1 MARPPRPGEFS
12 WRLFFL
18 GIARRLGI
26 RTTRPRTDDDDV
38 IADVDRWS
46 RADADGDD
54 ALFQRLGR
62 MEQDALDVYAQQ
74 GLPTQPGHYARAPGD
89 AEWQF
94 VARTLLPQ
102 DRWTLV
108 QDYPPEEGWR
118 FATLQTLGRAEP
130 AGSPAIAASAVLV
143 DCQALR
149 DAPEA
154 RHEATMALLDRAIGL
169 GAGWAGLGRD
179 PEAMTV
185 DLADPRPLPRREDP
199 LAWRE
204 PDEGED

>member
-1 MARPPRPGEFS
+1 MARPPRHGEFS
-12 WRLFFL
+12 WRLFFR
-18 GIARRLGI
+18 GIARALGI
-26 RTTRPRTDDDDV
+26 RTTRGPSEQDV
-38 IADVDRWS
+38 IDDVDRWS
-46 RADADGDD
+46 RADADADGDD
-54 ALFQRLGR
+54 PLFRRLGR
-62 MEQDALDVYAQQ
+62 MEQDALDIYAAQ

-143 DCQALR
+143 DCRALR

-154 RHEATMALLDRAIGL
+154 RHEATMALLERAIGL
-169 GAGWAGLGRD
+169 GVGWGGLGRD

-185 DLADPRPLPRREDP
+185 DLADPRPLPRRGDP
-199 LAWRE
+199 LAWRS
-204 PDEGED
+204 PDEA